1 MNHSVRRRQAI
12 LTTAEILI
20 MWTSVHKMSSIFAR
34 WMRAVRA
41 KLCVRFFFVRTKI
54 LLIFISFSSR
64 LDFRFGFSLVNEN
77 LKHFVIF
84 VIVVVD

>member
-1 MNHSVRRRQAI
+1 MLNFVSD
-12 LTTAEILI
+12 
-20 MWTSVHKMSSIFAR
+20 
-34 WMRAVRA
+34 
-41 KLCVRFFFVRTKI
+41 FFVRTKI

-64 LDFRFGFSLVNEN
+64 LDFRFSFSLVNEN

>member
-1 MNHSVRRRQAI
+1 VLNFVSD
-12 LTTAEILI
+12 
-20 MWTSVHKMSSIFAR
+20 
-34 WMRAVRA
+34 
-41 KLCVRFFFVRTKI
+41 FFVRTKI